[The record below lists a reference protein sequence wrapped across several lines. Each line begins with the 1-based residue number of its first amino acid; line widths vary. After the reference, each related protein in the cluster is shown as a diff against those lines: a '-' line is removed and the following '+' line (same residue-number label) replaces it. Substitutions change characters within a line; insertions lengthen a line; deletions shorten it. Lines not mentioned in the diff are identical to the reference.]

1 MQAVVWIEREH
12 GIEGDAVG
20 LDGRL
25 LGRRGQRHGT
35 RRGIG
40 VKGMGILDRRA
51 CGSRQREHKARLAVA
66 AHLAP

>member
-1 MQAVVWIEREH
+1 MQAVVSIEREH
-12 GIEGDAVG
+12 GIEGDVVG

-35 RRGIG
+35 RRG
-40 VKGMGILDRRA
+40 MAMAILDRRA

-66 AHLAP
+66 AHLTP